1 MKSPATDRFLDEI
14 KSAGRSS
21 PAGQHWQR
29 FWSGLDAEAPSGSK
43 RPPPPLILAAAGE
56 SAAVKHNRLR
66 AQLEFAYERG
76 IEAQALAW
84 LAVLPPDAW
93 NHSSAMTWH
102 RSSDAWD

>member
-1 MKSPATDRFLDEI
+1 
-14 KSAGRSS
+14 
-21 PAGQHWQR
+21 
-29 FWSGLDAEAPSGSK
+29 
-43 RPPPPLILAAAGE
+43 
-56 SAAVKHNRLR
+56 VKHNRLR

-102 RSSDAWD
+102 RSSYAWD